1 MSMPKKKSAKTKVI
15 QKTYTPEQVT
25 KFVKNTLALQGDESV
40 LMKKM
45 AEELLPKFKAGEKS
59 DELSKKIGDTALE
72 LMRMRESDYHCNLME
87 TFRGQYRSLTKIM
100 TEQTIE
106 EYDCQTEIEK
116 SLASVIV
123 GAYVRYIDN
132 SRRLNNELECE
143 NITRNRNVYIAN
155 LSKQVDRAQ
164 RQYLSAVMTLK
175 QIKAPTIE
183 MNIKAQ
189 TAFISQNQQINSQTE
204 INDIK

>member
-1 MSMPKKKSAKTKVI
+1 
-15 QKTYTPEQVT
+15 
-25 KFVKNTLALQGDESV
+25 
-40 LMKKM
+40 
-45 AEELLPKFKAGEKS
+45 
-59 DELSKKIGDTALE
+59 
-72 LMRMRESDYHCNLME
+72 
-87 TFRGQYRSLTKIM
+87 M

-143 NITRNRNVYIAN
+143 NITRERNVYIAN

-183 MNIKAQ
+183 MSIKAQ

>member
-1 MSMPKKKSAKTKVI
+1 MSMPKKKSAKTKAI

-45 AEELLPKFKAGEKS
+45 GEELLPKFKAGEKS

-100 TEQTIE
+100 TEQTIK

>member
-1 MSMPKKKSAKTKVI
+1 MPKKKSAKTKVI

-45 AEELLPKFKAGEKS
+45 GDELLPKFNAGEKS
-59 DELSKKIGDTALE
+59 DELYKEIGDTALV

-87 TFRGQYRSLTKIM
+87 TFREQYRLLTKIM

-164 RQYLSAVMTLK
+164 RQYLSAVATLM
-175 QIKAPTIE
+175 QIKAPSIE
-183 MNIKAQ
+183 INIKSK
-189 TAFISQNQQINSQTE
+189 TAFIAQHQQINSRTE